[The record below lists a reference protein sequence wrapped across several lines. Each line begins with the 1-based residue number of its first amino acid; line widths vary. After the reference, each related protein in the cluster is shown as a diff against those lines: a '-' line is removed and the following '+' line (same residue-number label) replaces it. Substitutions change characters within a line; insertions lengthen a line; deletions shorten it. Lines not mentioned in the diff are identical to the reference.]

1 MKRTIT
7 LVILAMM
14 VAACATPPP
23 SASQCSGWLLRQPLP
38 LINLQIPSI
47 TGGPIAV
54 QAISPG
60 SQMKVRLDDVLVYE
74 GSGEGWLGSL
84 TATEGQHQIRV
95 EATQFLTPSKEFR
108 LSECGTMPVTAWQ
121 TGQVFVDLTSPSI
134 SEASVFWEAN
144 TLTLIGKAVDNSG
157 LPVMVMFYGAM
168 ATTNAEGMFRLE
180 ISWPQTMVPVMG
192 IEVMDEVGNMSMA
205 DATLYLPPNR
215 AEHYASNGALLEI
228 NTAMGFNP
236 MSGLVN
242 LFGFLDGSYWVVFMD
257 NTPYIATTTSVH
269 WLMRAL
275 SLAVIL
281 MPVILAIRR
290 KFFPAQIIKAPQ
302 PMILRTEKHG
312 NLAHL
317 ARLAAQHTD
326 PLVRLNGL
334 TALNRPDVPEN
345 PEGFPE
351 WIDNV
356 LPPYQKRAMY
366 LLLELEPSPATILQ
380 KQEVLDENLVMV

>member
-23 SASQCSGWLLRQPLP
+23 SASQCSGWLLQQPLP
-38 LINLQIPSI
+38 LINLQMPAI

-95 EATQFLTPSKEFR
+95 EATQFLTPSKEFG

-121 TGQVFVDLTSPSI
+121 TGQVFVDLTSPSV

-192 IEVMDEVGNMSMA
+192 IEVMDEGGNMSMA

-269 WLMRAL
+269 WVMRFAL
-275 SLAVIL
+275 LAVIL
-281 MPVILAIRR
+281 LPIALAIRR
-290 KFFPAQIIKAPQ
+290 KFFPTQQMTKVLQ
-302 PMILRTEKHG
+302 PVVTRKEKHG
-312 NLAHL
+312 NLGHLAHL
-317 ARLAAQHTD
+317 AVQHPD
-326 PLVRLNGL
+326 SLVRLNGI
-334 TALNRPDVPEN
+334 TALNRLDVPQN
-345 PEGFPE
+345 PQDFAD
-351 WIDNV
+351 WINI
-356 LPPYQKRAMY
+356 LPPQQKRAIY
-366 LLLELEPSPATILQ
+366 LLLQLEPSPATILQ
-380 KQEVLDENLVMV
+380 KQEVYHEEPVMV